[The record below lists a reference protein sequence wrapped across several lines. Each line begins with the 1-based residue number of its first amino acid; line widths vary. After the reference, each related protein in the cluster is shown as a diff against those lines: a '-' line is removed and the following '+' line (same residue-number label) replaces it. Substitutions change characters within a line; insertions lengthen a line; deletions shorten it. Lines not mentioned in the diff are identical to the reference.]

1 MMKYKTIKISNL
13 FLVPL
18 LLLSALWVQ
27 CATAEIPLSTVE
39 DVKKEINIC
48 QKAGLIPEFTS
59 PKIIGEVNPVKCVVV
74 AGSIAFKYYPRDV
87 EMYDINASRFSLQFG
102 K

>member
-1 MMKYKTIKISNL
+1 MKYKTIKISNL
-13 FLVPL
+13 FLVPS

-59 PKIIGEVNPVKCVVV
+59 RKIIGEVNPVYCVAV
-74 AGSIAFKYYPRDV
+74 AGSITFKYYPRDV
-87 EMYDINASRFSLQFG
+87 EMYGISAYAFKIQLVGR
-102 K
+102 